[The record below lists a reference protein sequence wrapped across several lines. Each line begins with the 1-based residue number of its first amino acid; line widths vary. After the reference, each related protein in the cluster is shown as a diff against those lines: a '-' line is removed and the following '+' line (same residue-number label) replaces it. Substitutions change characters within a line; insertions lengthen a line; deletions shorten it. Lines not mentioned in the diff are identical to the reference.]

1 MNGKGNTYNSFWNFV
16 ISWFMIIYTKIP
28 QWYALHLYKK
38 WYRAKK
44 FDVLKPQTCVPRNFL
59 GIFRGNSEEQYK
71 LIEIP
76 KKYDFL
82 GISSVYSEEI
92 WFPRYFIGIF
102 RGNMISSIFHRYIP
116 RKFVGIFRGSHFP
129 SECPSELRCF
139 LVVFSGKLL
148 INKIKLMDVRV

>member
-1 MNGKGNTYNSFWNFV
+1 
-16 ISWFMIIYTKIP
+16 MIIYTKIP

-82 GISSVYSEEI
+82 RISSVYSEEI
-92 WFPRYFIGIF
+92 WFPRYFLGIF
-102 RGNMISSIFHRYIP
+102 RGNMISSVFHRYIP
-116 RKFVGIFRGSHFP
+116 EKFRGTPNFGVPWNFLGNSSEYSEDLIFRQNVR
-129 SECPSELRCF
+129 LNYAVF
-139 LVVFSGKLL
+139 L
-148 INKIKLMDVRV
+148 